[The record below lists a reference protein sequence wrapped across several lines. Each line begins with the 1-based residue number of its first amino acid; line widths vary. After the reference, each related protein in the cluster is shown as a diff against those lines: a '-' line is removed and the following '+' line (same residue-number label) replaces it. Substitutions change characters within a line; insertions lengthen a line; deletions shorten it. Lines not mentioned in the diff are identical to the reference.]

1 MIEETT
7 PHTTPSAVAPE
18 FRVLNATDAALIWL
32 LKWDGDADHVIAN
45 KLSTMP
51 SRVSDVLAETTHVGS
66 RDKAT
71 KMAASR
77 KD

>member
-7 PHTTPSAVAPE
+7 LHTTSSAVAPE

-32 LKWDGDADHVIAN
+32 LKWAGDADHVIAN

-51 SRVSDVLAETTHVGS
+51 SRVSDVLAKTTHVGS

-71 KMAASR
+71 KMAALR